1 MRAAVGRVHARAEEM
16 ALSLHFTLRASL
28 HASLSASLRASL
40 PPSVRSSF
48 TPSLPPFL
56 PRWAAAT
63 DNWEHCAP
71 RGGVTRQGVVLTDL
85 RHILIVNKFLSLS
98 LSILSWIVY
107 GTVMIR
113 YKPNLLGWVGL
124 EVASSLYLLTG
135 TE

>member
-63 DNWEHCAP
+63 DNREHCAP

-98 LSILSWIVY
+98 LYPVMDRLWY
-107 GTVMIR
+107 GDDPIQT
-113 YKPNLLGWVGL
+113 KLAWVGWPGGGKL
-124 EVASSLYLLTG
+124 ALFVNG
-135 TE
+135 H

>member
-98 LSILSWIVY
+98 LSILS
-107 GTVMIR
+107 
-113 YKPNLLGWVGL
+113 L
-124 EVASSLYLLTG
+124 SLSLSCHG
-135 TE
+135 SFMVR